1 MKRHQMVVIVLV
13 LLLLLLVAVTAVGAS
28 SSASYILRKQVLSSG
43 GGKGISDSG
52 EVAMAGTIGQSVV
65 GEYTSVNYTLVSG
78 FWSRLPAW
86 MQEVFLPLIVK
97 D

>member
-1 MKRHQMVVIVLV
+1 MVKIVLV
-13 LLLLLLVAVTAVGAS
+13 LLLLLLLVVTTVGAS
-28 SSASYILRKQVLSSG
+28 SSASYILRNQVLSSG
-43 GGKGISDSG
+43 GGKGVGDSG

-65 GEYTSVNYTLVSG
+65 GETTSDNYTIISG

-86 MQEVFLPLIVK
+86 VQEVFLPLIVR